1 MKKGLLLLCILFVT
15 IFQASAQLWVDTTN
29 YSAEQMVSDF
39 FNTDVTSVSN
49 ITYTGSPGSMCFF
62 EGSQSNLGLNA
73 GLLITTGSYIYAPGP
88 NDNESA
94 TGVMDVGG
102 DADLSAL
109 IDNYPT
115 FDAAVVEFDLV
126 ATTDLISLE
135 YVFGSEEYLE
145 FVGSSFNDIFAFF
158 ISGGTEYPALTNIAL
173 IPGSSTPVSINS
185 LNQNLYSEYFID
197 NTGGATLQYDGFTT
211 PLQAIANVTPG
222 ETYHIKIGVS
232 DASDSAFDSGVF
244 LSVESLGGDSLLAP
258 QPDFEALVSNNTVNF
273 MDQTLYA
280 TSWHWDFGDGYTSEE
295 RNPVHTYNQDLAT
308 HQFNVSLTTTNYCC
322 SQTQVIEVGQVS
334 VATQGVNEKAFSISS
349 NPGNGLF
356 QLTLPASAETAYSI
370 SDIMGRPLVTGG
382 KITSGN
388 LDLTHFN
395 KGIYLLHLEIN
406 GKKYV
411 EKLVIQ

>member
-49 ITYTGSPGSMCFF
+49 ITYTGSPCSMCFF
-62 EGSQSNLGLNA
+62 EGSQSNLGMNA

-258 QPDFEALVSNNTVNF
+258 QPDFEALVSTNTVNF
-273 MDQTLYA
+273 TDHTLYA
-280 TSWHWDFGDGYTSEE
+280 TSWFWDFGDGATSEE
-295 RNPVHTYNQDLAT
+295 RNPVHTYSEDLST
-308 HQFNVSLTTTNYCC
+308 HQYIVSLTTTNYCC
-322 SQTQVIEVGQVS
+322 SQTHTIEVGQAS
-334 VATQGVNEKAFSISS
+334 VGTPELNENVLKIAS

-356 QLTLPASAETAYSI
+356 QVTLPSSEKGVYCI
-370 SDIMGRPLVTGG
+370 SDLAGRNVKSGIM
-382 KITSGN
+382 TSSGI
-388 LDLTHFN
+388 LDCTDFS
-395 KGIYLLHLEIN
+395 KGVYMLHLELE
-406 GKKYV
+406 GKIYV
-411 EKLVIQ
+411 EKLVIR